1 MTAQLR
7 FALRAGGVCLALD
20 ASAGRLP
27 AVLHWG
33 ADLGELDAAAFDG
46 LAAATAPSIA
56 PNEPDVPVRVALV
69 PEVSTGWMGR
79 PGLTGSRG
87 GRDWSP
93 RWQVV
98 SVTAG
103 GEPVPDAATLG
114 PAAVR
119 VEAEDADAGLTLV
132 LEIELTAQGLVRT
145 RAALRNEGADDYEV
159 SELMVALPVP
169 RRARELLDL
178 TGSWGSERHPQRGPI
193 LVGEHRRE
201 GRHGRT
207 GADAPTVLHVGVP
220 GFGFGAGEVWGVHVA
235 WSGNHVHYA
244 ERTSGG
250 VQVIGGGELLLPGE
264 GRLGPG
270 ETYAGPW
277 VFAVYGDGLDAVAR
291 RFHAWLRARPTHPDR
306 RRPVTLNVWEAVY
319 FDHDLGRLTDLAER
333 AASVGIE
340 RFVLDDGWFGARR
353 DDTAGL
359 GDWVVSGEAWP
370 DGLGPLVDRVTGL
383 GMQFGLWVE
392 PEMVNL
398 DSDVARAHPAWV
410 MQPGHGRL
418 PVESRHQ
425 QVLNL
430 GIPEAY
436 AHVLDQLLAIL
447 GEYDISYL
455 KWDHNRDLVE
465 AGTAPDGVPGVHAQT
480 LAAHRLMDELKAAHP
495 RLEIEACSSGGAR
508 VDLAVLERCDRVWTS
523 DNIDPHERQRM
534 LRWTGQLLPPELL
547 GSHVA
552 SGASHTTG
560 RVHSL
565 AFRAATA
572 VFGHLGVEWDLAAA
586 SAEELTEL
594 AAWIAWYKENR
605 EHLLGGELVR
615 VDVPDADVW
624 VHGVV
629 TPERGLFSVVTG
641 AIHGATNLGD
651 VVLPGLEPDA
661 VYDVRPVQ
669 VGGTPT
675 PWSPPGWAGG
685 VRMTGRALASV
696 GLRFGAMWPDH
707 VVLVDATRA

>member
-1 MTAQLR
+1 MTAPLR

-20 ASAGRLP
+20 ASDARLP

-33 ADLGELDAAAFDG
+33 ADLGELDAAAFDSLG
-46 LAAATAPSIA
+46 AATAACIA
-56 PNEPDVPVRVALV
+56 PNEPDVPVRVAVV
-69 PEVSTGWMGR
+69 PELASGWMGH

-93 RWQVV
+93 RWAVT
-98 SVTAG
+98 SVTAAG
-103 GEPVPDAATLG
+103 AEVLDAATLG

-119 VEAEDADAGLTLV
+119 IAATDADAALTLV
-132 LEIELTAQGLVRT
+132 LEIELTAHGLVRL
-145 RAALRNEGADDYEV
+145 RGALTNDGPDDYEV
-159 SELMVALPVP
+159 TELLVAVPVP
-169 RRARELLDL
+169 RRARDLLDL
-178 TGSWGSERHPQRGPI
+178 TGSWGSERHPQRGP
-193 LVGEHRRE
+193 LLAGAHRRE

-220 GFGFGAGEVWGVHVA
+220 GFGYRAGEVWGVHVA

-244 ERTSGG
+244 ERAPGG
-250 VQVIGGGELLLPGE
+250 VQLMGGGELLLPGE

-270 ETYAGPW
+270 ESYVGPW
-277 VFAVYGDGLDAVAR
+277 VYASYGVGLDAVAR
-291 RFHAWLRARPTHPDR
+291 RFHAWLRSRPTHPDR

-319 FDHDLGRLTDLAER
+319 FDHDLARLTDLAER

-359 GDWVVSGEAWP
+359 GDWVVSPDAWP
-370 DGLGPLVDRVTGL
+370 EGLGPLIDRVTGL

-398 DSDVARAHPAWV
+398 DSDVARAHPEWV

-430 GIPEAY
+430 GLPDAY
-436 AHVLDQLLAIL
+436 AHVRDHLSAIL
-447 GEYDISYL
+447 DEYDISYL

-465 AGTAPDGVPGVHAQT
+465 AGSAPHGAPGVHAQT
-480 LAAHRLMDELKAAHP
+480 LAAYQLMDELKAAHP
-495 RLEIEACSSGGAR
+495 GLEIESCSSGGAR
-508 VDLAVLERCDRVWTS
+508 VDLAVMERCDRVWTS
-523 DNIDPHERQRM
+523 DTIDPHERQRM

-547 GSHVA
+547 GSHIA

-586 SAEELTEL
+586 SAEELAEL
-594 AAWIAWYKENR
+594 DAWIAWYKENR
-605 EHLLGGELVR
+605 AHLLGGELVR
-615 VDVPDADVW
+615 VDMPDADVW

-641 AIHGATNLGD
+641 AIHPATDLGD
-651 VVLPGLEPDA
+651 VILPGLDPDA

-669 VGGTPT
+669 VGRTPT

-685 VRMTGRALASV
+685 VRMSGRALACV

-707 VVLVDATRA
+707 VVLVDAARA